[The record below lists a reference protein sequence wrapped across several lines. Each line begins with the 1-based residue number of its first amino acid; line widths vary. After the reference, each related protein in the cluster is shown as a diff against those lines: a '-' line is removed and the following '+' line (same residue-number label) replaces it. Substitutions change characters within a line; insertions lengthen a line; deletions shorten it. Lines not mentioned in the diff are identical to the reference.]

1 VSEFLWKLRCA
12 FYFWWMARMPL
23 RMCWYLAGV
32 EANTERENW
41 GGMENWLTPREAAY
55 EELSN
60 WTD

>member
-1 VSEFLWKLRCA
+1 
-12 FYFWWMARMPL
+12 
-23 RMCWYLAGV
+23 MCWYLAGV